1 MCLRRNC
8 CFGNA
13 GWKLGLGGGSSHR
26 SKLRELR
33 DVTPRLEAPSAPTV
47 STFRLLEQE
56 TAIDFGNFN
65 DFGASLKIIV
75 WSRRADPI
83 DVVAIGSRA

>member
-1 MCLRRNC
+1 MCLRRDC

-33 DVTPRLEAPSAPTV
+33 NVTPRLEALSAPTV

-56 TAIDFGNFN
+56 TAIDFVNFN
-65 DFGASLKIIV
+65 DFGAILEIIV
-75 WSRRADPI
+75 LSGRADPI
-83 DVVAIGSRA
+83 DVVAIGSWA